1 MIPAPFVGLS
11 LLLTVATG
19 PITDPTGPDSHLS
32 ERQKQT
38 AMQPYLRSATE
49 CVAKAVAADP
59 RFTERKSAGDFGDLI
74 VDSMPGCAIPVRA
87 MIGAYDRYFGD
98 GTGEAY
104 FMGPYLD
111 ELPVAVGKWVQQISA
126 K

>member
-1 MIPAPFVGLS
+1 MI
-11 LLLTVATG
+11 
-19 PITDPTGPDSHLS
+19 D
-32 ERQKQT
+32 
-38 AMQPYLRSATE
+38 
-49 CVAKAVAADP
+49 
-59 RFTERKSAGDFGDLI
+59 
-74 VDSMPGCAIPVRA
+74 
-87 MIGAYDRYFGD
+87 AYDRYFGD

>member
-11 LLLTVATG
+11 LLVAVATG

-32 ERQKQT
+32 AQQKNT
-38 AMQPYLRSATE
+38 ALQPFLRSATE

-59 RFTERKSAGDFGDLI
+59 RFSERKPAGDFGDLI
-74 VDSMPGCAIPVRA
+74 VDSMPTCSKSMRELID
-87 MIGAYDRYFGD
+87 AYDRYFGE
-98 GTGEAY
+98 GAGEAF

-111 ELPVAVGKWVQQISA
+111 ALPIAVSKWVQQISA

>member
-1 MIPAPFVGLS
+1 MISAPFVGLS
-11 LLLTVATG
+11 LLMTVATG

-32 ERQKQT
+32 DRQKQT

-49 CVAKAVAADP
+49 CVAKAVAADS

-74 VDSMPGCAIPVRA
+74 VDSMPNCTTPVRA
-87 MIGAYDRYFGD
+87 MIDAYDRYFGD

-111 ELPVAVGKWVQQISA
+111 ELPVAIGKWVQQISA